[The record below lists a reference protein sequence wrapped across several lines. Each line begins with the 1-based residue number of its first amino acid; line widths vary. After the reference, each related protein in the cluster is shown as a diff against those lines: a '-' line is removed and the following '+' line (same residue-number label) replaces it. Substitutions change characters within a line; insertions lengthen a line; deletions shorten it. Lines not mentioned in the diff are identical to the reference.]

1 MEYVGCQGESMTT
14 LREQQQYPDIATVRR
29 CLGSACA
36 RFGRV
41 RKLDVLL
48 ASHDGGRQAVCFL
61 RMETMAQ
68 EQAVMDA
75 LGIRRFDGVLGIV
88 LDLGGA
94 SGACAAAAAIEHA
107 QGGVA

>member
-1 MEYVGCQGESMTT
+1 
-14 LREQQQYPDIATVRR
+14 
-29 CLGSACA
+29 
-36 RFGRV
+36 
-41 RKLDVLL
+41 
-48 ASHDGGRQAVCFL
+48 
-61 RMETMAQ
+61 METMAQ

-107 QGGVA
+107 RSGVA